1 MQRCAQN
8 ENDVAGVDGAKEAA
22 TAKTEQGGVEAVRVL
37 PTGTT
42 TVGEIDP
49 EVEKRVRRKLDMH
62 LIPLLSAL
70 YLLAFLD
77 RSNIGFVGNHPSS
90 KDAGVDEVFRN
101 ARIAGMEEDLHL
113 SGAQYTW
120 LLTIFYISYIV
131 FGFLAIMWKVVPPHL
146 WAAGCVFGWGLVSTV
161 QASAHS
167 WGAMMA
173 LRFLMGMAEI
183 AYGPGVPF
191 LLSFFYLRHE
201 LGLRAGL
208 FLSAAP
214 LANSFAGALAYGIT
228 SGKTGAWAKWRVL
241 FLVEGLPT
249 VAMAAVAFFFLPDSP
264 EKARFLTVEE
274 KAVAKARG
282 VQQVGT
288 ESRIGGINFKEMLE
302 GLMDWKGWILG
313 LMYFS
318 GNVAFSSLPVFL
330 PTILKEMGFTRV
342 KAQGLT
348 APPFFL
354 AFLTVIATC
363 YIADRTQQRGMVIA
377 ILTAIG
383 GTGYVI
389 LATAKSVGARYFGV
403 FLAAAG
409 IFPAIGNVLPWVTN
423 NQGSDTRRGTGIV
436 LLNLIGQCGPLLG
449 TRMYPSSEGPF
460 YVKGQSVCAGFMFL
474 FCLLALLLRTLLA
487 WENKKLDQ
495 KYGTVAQQKLA
506 MQEAAARGGDKGG
519 AVGVENHG
527 PLFRYVL

>member
-1 MQRCAQN
+1 MPASHAQERDFMDNDN
-8 ENDVAGVDGAKEAA
+8 ENKADSIRNERGD
-22 TAKTEQGGVEAVRVL
+22 VEAV
-37 PTGTT
+37 PAAPIHE
-42 TVGEIDP
+42 EIDP
-49 EVEKRVRRKLDMH
+49 EIEKRVRRKLDCH
-62 LIPLLSAL
+62 LVPLLSAL

-77 RSNIGFVGNHPSS
+77 RSNIG
-90 KDAGVDEVFRN
+90 N

-113 SGAQYTW
+113 SSSQYQW
-120 LLTIFYISYIV
+120 LLTIFYISYIC
-131 FGFLAIMWKVVPPHL
+131 FGFLAIMWKVVPPHM

-161 QASAHS
+161 QAGVHS

-173 LRFLMGMAEI
+173 LRFFMGVTEI

-201 LGLRAGL
+201 LGLRAGM

-214 LANSFAGALAYGIT
+214 LANTFAGALAYGIT
-228 SGKTGAWAKWRVL
+228 SGSPAMAKWRLL

-249 VAMAAVAFFFLPDSP
+249 VAMAAVAWFFIPDSP
-264 EKARFLTVEE
+264 EKARFLTEEE
-274 KAVAKARG
+274 KAVARARG
-282 VQQVGT
+282 VRQAGAATRV
-288 ESRIGGINFKEMLE
+288 GGINWKELLE
-302 GLMDWKGWILG
+302 GLTDVKGWILG

-330 PTILKEMGFTRV
+330 PTILNEMGFSSV
-342 KAQGLT
+342 HAQGLT

-354 AFLTVIATC
+354 SFLTVIATC
-363 YIADRTQQRGMVIA
+363 YIADRTQQRGITIA

-389 LATAKSVGARYFGV
+389 LATSKSVGARYFGV

-409 IFPAIGNVLPWVTN
+409 IFPAIGNVLPWVIN

-436 LLNLIGQCGPLLG
+436 ILNLIGQCGPLLG
-449 TRMYPSSEGPF
+449 TRLYPSSEKPL
-460 YVKGQSVCAGFMFL
+460 YVKGQSVCAAFMFL
-474 FCLLALLLRTLLA
+474 FCFLALGLRALLV
-487 WENKKLDQ
+487 WENGKLDG
-495 KYGTVAQQKLA
+495 KYGTIAQQKLA
-506 MQEAAARGGDKGG
+506 MQEAAGRGEAKRE
-519 AVGVENHG
+519 VGVENYG